1 MKACLIHTVA
11 TLPDVFDRLLAEQ
24 APGTEATHVVDESLL
39 ADTIAHGMVPA
50 TRRRLAAHVAAAED
64 AGAEAV
70 LVTCSSLGEVAELVR
85 PFAGVPVYRIDTPMA
100 VEAITTG
107 DRIAVLA
114 TLESTLGPT
123 RRLLAREAGR
133 LGRDT
138 RITTSLCPGA
148 FDAQRAGDLAEHDNL
163 VATEARRLAATA
175 DVLVLAQASMARALP
190 ATDPY
195 DIPVLTSPRS
205 GVRQLENALPAG

>member
-11 TLPDVFDRLLAEQ
+11 TLPDVFDRLLADQ
-24 APGTEATHVVDESLL
+24 APDTVATHIVDESLL
-39 ADTIAHGMVPA
+39 ADTIAHGMLPA
-50 TRRRLAAHVAAAED
+50 TRRRLAGHVAAAED

-85 PFAGVPVYRIDTPMA
+85 PFAGIPVYRIDTPMA
-100 VEAITTG
+100 VEAVTTG

-123 RRLLAREAGR
+123 RRLLAREAER
-133 LGRDT
+133 LGRSPQ
-138 RITTSLCPGA
+138 IATSVCPGA
-148 FDAQRAGDLAEHDNL
+148 FDAQRAGDLAAHDEL
-163 VATEARRLAATA
+163 VATEARRLAASA

-190 ATDPY
+190 APNPY
-195 DIPVLTSPRS
+195 DSRVLTSPRS
-205 GVRQLENALPAG
+205 GVRQLENALPAA